1 MGQSMAEHEPDV
13 ANSTQPEGRRG
24 GAGHSAAESE
34 DALSTA
40 GELVQRGGLAGGLT
54 LLLYI
59 VVGGGFWSL
68 VGWGADHLL
77 GTGWLVIVGA
87 VIGAAAGIYLGYLH
101 MREGLNS
108 SSTQM
113 EYPTKTSSSD
123 QGPSPRV

>member
-1 MGQSMAEHEPDV
+1 MTEREPDLS
-13 ANSTQPEGRRG
+13 NSPQHDGRRVG
-24 GAGHSAAESE
+24 TPAAGSESDE
-34 DALSTA
+34 ALSTA
-40 GELVQRGGLAGGLT
+40 GELVQSGGLAGGLT
-54 LLLYI
+54 MLLYI

-87 VIGAAAGIYLGYLH
+87 VLGAAAGIYLGYLH

-113 EYPTKTSSSD
+113 ENPTKTSKSD
-123 QGPSPRV
+123 QGPTPRV

>member
-1 MGQSMAEHEPDV
+1 MKERDRGIS
-13 ANSTQPEGRRG
+13 NSPKDDERRVG
-24 GAGHSAAESE
+24 GAGRDPQSHES
-34 DALSTA
+34 LSTA

-54 LLLYI
+54 MLVYI

-113 EYPTKTSSSD
+113 ENPRKTSSSD
-123 QGPSPRV
+123 QGPTPRV

>member
-1 MGQSMAEHEPDV
+1 MAEHEPDF
-13 ANSTQPEGRRG
+13 ANSTHHDGRRG
-24 GAGHSAAESE
+24 GAAHGAAETG

-108 SSTQM
+108 SSPQM

>member
-1 MGQSMAEHEPDV
+1 MAKRERDFS
-13 ANSTQPEGRRG
+13 NSQKHDGGRVG
-24 GAGHSAAESE
+24 TSETGAPS
-34 DALSTA
+34 DDTLSTA

-54 LLLYI
+54 MLLYI

-87 VIGAAAGIYLGYLH
+87 VLGAAAGIYLGYLH

-113 EYPTKTSSSD
+113 ENPTKTSKSD
-123 QGPSPRV
+123 QGPTPRV

>member
-1 MGQSMAEHEPDV
+1 MAERERNFP
-13 ANSTQPEGRRG
+13 NSPQHDGRRVG
-24 GAGHSAAESE
+24 PVETGSNSDE
-34 DALSTA
+34 ALSTA

-54 LLLYI
+54 MLLYI

-87 VIGAAAGIYLGYLH
+87 VLGAAAGIYLGYLH

>member
-1 MGQSMAEHEPDV
+1 MAEHEPDV
-13 ANSTQPEGRRG
+13 SDAAQRDGQRDGNPL
-24 GAGHSAAESE
+24 GAAGSD

-87 VIGAAAGIYLGYLH
+87 VLGAAAGIYLGYLH